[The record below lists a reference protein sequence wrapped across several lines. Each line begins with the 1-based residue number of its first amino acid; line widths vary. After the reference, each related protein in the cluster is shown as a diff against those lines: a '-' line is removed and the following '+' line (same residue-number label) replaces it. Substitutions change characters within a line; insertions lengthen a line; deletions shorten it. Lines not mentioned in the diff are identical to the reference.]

1 MAFSAFSIFP
11 RFGLIAALAVLAA
24 CGDGRDTTGG
34 SGAPRRGPQGPV
46 AVIAQV
52 VEFKTAQQQ
61 LEAVGTARARR
72 SVVLYPPTAG
82 EVTAVNFAAGDFVKA
97 GDVLLELDARQERLA
112 VDLAKVAVDEARQ
125 LLERY
130 QRIEDTGAISAS
142 QIDEAKT
149 ALVGARIQ
157 LEQAQVALADRSLK
171 APFDGFLGLSQ
182 IDPGARVTTTTTV
195 AQLDDRAVLFID
207 FPAPEE
213 IFSSLVQ
220 GTVISAAPFSNPD
233 MSREATLAAIDS
245 QVEQTTRSFMA
256 RAVIENGK
264 DDLRPGMSF
273 RVGFSIPGRAWPTV
287 PEAAIVWGSD
297 GAYLWAIEDGVAQ
310 RKPLSIIA
318 RQEGEVLVDAAIAR
332 GSLIVAEGVQKVR
345 VGSPVKTSAVRPPSA
360 APVGPDKL
368 AR

>member
-97 GDVLLELDARQERLA
+97 GDVLLELDARQERFA

-171 APFDGFLGLSQ
+171 APFDGFLGVSQ
-182 IDPGARVTTTTTV
+182 IDLVPVSRRRQ
-195 AQLDDRAVLFID
+195 QLRNWMI
-207 FPAPEE
+207 
-213 IFSSLVQ
+213 
-220 GTVISAAPFSNPD
+220 APFCS
-233 MSREATLAAIDS
+233 SIFQRRKKFSLLWFKGQSFQLLRFRTRTCRERPRWLPLT
-245 QVEQTTRSFMA
+245 A
-256 RAVIENGK
+256 R
-264 DDLRPGMSF
+264 LS
-273 RVGFSIPGRAWPTV
+273 
-287 PEAAIVWGSD
+287 
-297 GAYLWAIEDGVAQ
+297 
-310 RKPLSIIA
+310 KPLGASWPA
-318 RQEGEVLVDAAIAR
+318 Q
-332 GSLIVAEGVQKVR
+332 SLKMGKTTCV
-345 VGSPVKTSAVRPPSA
+345 PV
-360 APVGPDKL
+360 
-368 AR
+368 